1 MFFIQFFTTIL
12 VVHFWFQFV
21 IICIEGGI
29 MDNNKINYKILIP
42 IILLSIISTITIY
55 SALKYTS
62 SSLGN
67 LALKQTAWYIIG
79 WILVVLLLKLK
90 NEYLYRNSWLLYIL
104 GNISLLCLLLFAN
117 PINNSRCWFVIP
129 GIGSIQPSEFMKIF
143 IMITLATMIHN
154 FRMKYD
160 NPTMKDEFKFIIS
173 TLVIV
178 LIPSILT
185 FLQPDTG
192 SVIIYLVIYI
202 SMLFISGIRFRWFF
216 IGSILLIFGLG
227 GVFGLYFYKENIF
240 IKIFGSSIYYR
251 LDRIFNWSAG
261 SGLQLKNALAAIG
274 SAGLFGHGF
283 NNTPIYFPEAS
294 TDFIFAVFA
303 SNFGL
308 VGVIVLLVIILFLDI
323 NIIILARKKID
334 DIDKYIISGII
345 GMLIFQ
351 QIQNIGM
358 TIGLLP
364 IMGITLPFVSYGGS
378 SLLSYMLLVGILL
391 NISQKKKRTYKY

>member
-1 MFFIQFFTTIL
+1 
-12 VVHFWFQFV
+12 
-21 IICIEGGI
+21 